1 MKSVL
6 FLTLIVLIA
15 SCGEPGEVV
24 NTIKKQ
30 QRIDVELAEADLF
43 ETAKIFAFLQN
54 DVKFIE
60 EANKLYLNGV
70 DAFKNKKNLD
80 SADYYLR
87 KSILKEPSGKAYY
100 ELGNVYMDRKQYDKA
115 LSAYDLAENLDYQ
128 PFSKI
133 LYNKSCLYSLRK
145 DVELSGQYLEYA
157 LQAGYNNIDYIDKD
171 ADLAELRKSDHFKPA
186 VEKGLRGMSNSKN
199 LFWLQFKKLFPK
211 YPFPHTVQAQL
222 DEKILSGMQYISY
235 DFEKY
240 ISEMRDEKFSREVS
254 KGFYHYGQMY
264 ETDAY
269 VAVVYIVKEEFMG
282 DAAPLLYRMATFTHE
297 GKLIDKKRIGGKEY
311 LSDDIWST
319 TFNKDKT
326 MDIKILKPTYEKDP
340 ESEGYFE
347 NKIVSTKEVGK
358 LKYKVDNNGMIVKVS
373 GDGDV
378 SQVADQSK

>member
-6 FLTLIVLIA
+6 FLLLILSIA
-15 SCGEPGEVV
+15 SCGEPGEVI

-30 QRIDVELAEADLF
+30 KRIDVQLAEADLF
-43 ETAKIFAFLQN
+43 ETTKIFAFLQN
-54 DVKFIE
+54 EVKFIE
-60 EANKLYLNGV
+60 DANKLYLNGV

-87 KSILKEPSGKAYY
+87 RSILKEPSGKAYY
-100 ELGNVYMDRKQYDKA
+100 ELGNVFMDQKQYDKA
-115 LSAYDLAENLDYQ
+115 LSAYDLAENLDFQ

-133 LYNKSCLYSLRK
+133 LYNKSCLYSLQK
-145 DVELSGQYLEYA
+145 EVKLSSQYLEYA
-157 LQAGYNNIDYIDKD
+157 LQAGYNNLDYIDKD
-171 ADLAELRKSDHFKPA
+171 EDLAELRKSKHYKPSI
-186 VEKGLRGMSNSKN
+186 EKGMRGMSNTKN

-211 YPFPHTVQAQL
+211 YPFPHSLQAQL

-269 VAVVYIVKEEFMG
+269 VAVVYIVKEEFLG

-297 GKLIDKKRIGGKEY
+297 GKLIDKQRIGGKEY
-311 LSDDIWST
+311 LSDNIWAT

-326 MDIKILKPTYEKDP
+326 IDINILEPTYEKDT
-340 ESEGYFE
+340 EDEGYYE
-347 NKIVSTKEVGK
+347 NKIISTEKVGQ
-358 LKYKVDNNGMIVKVS
+358 LKYKVNGNGMIVKIS
-373 GDGDV
+373 GEEE
-378 SQVADQSK
+378 VAEASN

>member
-6 FLTLIVLIA
+6 FLLLVLSIA
-15 SCGEPGEVV
+15 SCGEPGEVI

-30 QRIDVELAEADLF
+30 KRIDVQLAEADLF
-43 ETAKIFAFLQN
+43 ETTKIFAFLQN
-54 DVKFIE
+54 EVKFIE
-60 EANKLYLNGV
+60 DANKLYLNGV
-70 DAFKNKKNLD
+70 DAFKNKKDLD

-87 KSILKEPSGKAYY
+87 RSILKEPSGKAYY
-100 ELGNVYMDRKQYDKA
+100 ELGNVFMDQKQYDKA
-115 LSAYDLAENLDYQ
+115 LSAYDLAENLDFQ

-133 LYNKSCLYSLRK
+133 LYNKSCLYSLQK
-145 DVELSGQYLEYA
+145 EVKLSSQYLEYA
-157 LQAGYNNIDYIDKD
+157 LQAGYNNLDYIDKD
-171 ADLAELRKSDHFKPA
+171 EDLAELRKSKHYKA
-186 VEKGLRGMSNSKN
+186 SIEKGMRGMSNAKN

-211 YPFPHTVQAQL
+211 YPFPHSLQSQL

-269 VAVVYIVKEEFMG
+269 VAVVYIVKEEFLG

-297 GKLIDKKRIGGKEY
+297 GKLIDKQRIGGKEY
-311 LSDDIWST
+311 LSDNIWAT

-326 MDIKILKPTYEKDP
+326 IDINILEPTYEKDT
-340 ESEGYFE
+340 EDEGYYE
-347 NKIVSTKEVGK
+347 NKIVSTKKVGQ
-358 LKYKVDNNGMIVKVS
+358 LKYKVNGKGMIVKIS
-373 GDGDV
+373 GEEE
-378 SQVADQSK
+378 VAEASN

>member
-6 FLTLIVLIA
+6 FLLLVLSIA
-15 SCGEPGEVV
+15 SCGEPGEVI

-30 QRIDVELAEADLF
+30 KRIDVQLAEADLF
-43 ETAKIFAFLQN
+43 ETTKIFAFLQN
-54 DVKFIE
+54 EVKFIE
-60 EANKLYLNGV
+60 DANKLYLNGV
-70 DAFKNKKNLD
+70 DAFKNKKDLD

-87 KSILKEPSGKAYY
+87 RSILKEPSGKAYY
-100 ELGNVYMDRKQYDKA
+100 ELGNVFMDQKQYDKA
-115 LSAYDLAENLDYQ
+115 LSAYDLAENLDFQ

-133 LYNKSCLYSLRK
+133 LYNKSCLYSLQK
-145 DVELSGQYLEYA
+145 EVKLSSQYLEYA
-157 LQAGYNNIDYIDKD
+157 LQAGYNNLDHIDKD
-171 ADLAELRKSDHFKPA
+171 EDLAELRKSKHYKPSI
-186 VEKGLRGMSNSKN
+186 EKGMRGMSNAKN

-211 YPFPHTVQAQL
+211 YPFPHSLQSQL

-269 VAVVYIVKEEFMG
+269 VAVVYIVKEEFLG

-297 GKLIDKKRIGGKEY
+297 GKLIDKQRIGGKEY
-311 LSDDIWST
+311 LSDNIWAT

-326 MDIKILKPTYEKDP
+326 IDINILEPTYEKDT
-340 ESEGYFE
+340 EDEGYYE
-347 NKIVSTKEVGK
+347 NKIVSTEKVGQ
-358 LKYKVDNNGMIVKVS
+358 LKYKVNGKGMIVKIS
-373 GDGDV
+373 GEEE
-378 SQVADQSK
+378 VAEASN